1 MVVRMRKNRAQR
13 DARRSQQGYKG
24 QSMIMCPE
32 CASKKLPHKV
42 CDNCGMYKGR
52 MVVDVNAE
60 MARKQKRKQAKMKAR
75 GEEEATDE
83 KKTTEVKS

>member
-1 MVVRMRKNRAQR
+1 
-13 DARRSQQGYKG
+13 
-24 QSMIMCPE
+24 MIVCPE
-32 CASKKLPHKV
+32 CSSKKLPHKV

-75 GEEEATDE
+75 GEEAADE